1 MTEGGIGLSKRV
13 VNGYDRSWVR
23 VPSAED
29 AGRNTAVGYRMT
41 GGTLARR
48 FGALVRSLRSEAGF
62 SQEGFALR
70 CGLHRTYLGSIE
82 RGERNVT
89 IQTAD
94 KLARALDTTLA
105 DLFLELEKGSDTC
118 EE

>member
-1 MTEGGIGLSKRV
+1 M
-13 VNGYDRSWVR
+13 VR
-23 VPSAED
+23 
-29 AGRNTAVGYRMT
+29 R
-41 GGTLARR
+41 
-48 FGALVRSLRSEAGF
+48 LRSEAGF
-62 SQEGFALR
+62 SQEGLALR

-105 DLFLELEKGSDTC
+105 DLFLELERGADPR
-118 EE
+118 EEQ